1 MHDIIKGTRRRC
13 DTCYSTIN
21 TRFFPTEEQASILER
36 WINICR
42 MLYNST
48 LLDKQR
54 IYKQEKRTYKRKE
67 MQHQ

>member
-36 WINICR
+36 WINISR
-42 MLYNST
+42 MQYNSA
-48 LLDKQR
+48 LLGK
-54 IYKQEKRTYKRKE
+54 
-67 MQHQ
+67 